1 MVGLSEEKSEMGVR
15 RAIRPLEQASL
26 VESIISAEERW
37 VGRVTANEGRL
48 DEALPTIHG
57 GFLENARRDPNICP

>member
-1 MVGLSEEKSEMGVR
+1 MVGLSEENSGMGVC
-15 RAIRPLEQASL
+15 RAIRPLEQASS

-57 GFLENARRDPNICP
+57 GFLENAGRDPNICS